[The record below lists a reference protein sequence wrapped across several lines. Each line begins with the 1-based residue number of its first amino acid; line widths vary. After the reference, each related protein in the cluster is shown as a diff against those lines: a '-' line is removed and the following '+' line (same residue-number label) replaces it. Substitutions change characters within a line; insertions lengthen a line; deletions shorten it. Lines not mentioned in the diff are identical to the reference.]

1 MSNNHRHNRN
11 RKVIECM
18 LPYVLLIVLICFS
31 GCMTTSPKQI
41 DSASTAWP
49 AQTALP
55 LSTMTQ
61 PVEPSGKPW
70 EQIAYIS
77 DKSGI
82 AELWFL
88 DIATHSTR
96 QVTTSDCEGLLLAR
110 ENFRPGVQYFAWA
123 PDGWQIAYVTAC
135 SPDQAYLSVADLET
149 GKVFSR
155 IADVGP
161 RSSYPSWSASSKQ
174 LVFAVQVTPGESGN
188 NGIYLVDLPGKT
200 DSKASVVYKQV
211 NCLDGCL
218 FATWSPNGKRI
229 AYQGPH
235 VQPPYVNRAYVSIMI
250 ADSFVSP
257 SEASIPTVHS
267 AEVYD
272 VTPGGLVW
280 SHDGHRLAIAT
291 SHDYDSARLNIVKI
305 TDKFEMESE
314 MVLQE
319 SYGEETK
326 VFGSGFYT
334 PVFSPDDKMLYFI
347 ALRPGHEE
355 AGAFFGTLYR
365 LSVSTKASSNH
376 MDDIQTVSPDD
387 ELVGF
392 PSLSCD
398 GMQLAYAVHRDKAIE
413 IWLQTTD
420 GASRQ
425 QLVGDTFTNTRPAWR
440 PCH

>member
-1 MSNNHRHNRN
+1 
-11 RKVIECM
+11 
-18 LPYVLLIVLICFS
+18 
-31 GCMTTSPKQI
+31 MTTSPKQI
-41 DSASTAWP
+41 DPASAWP

-55 LSTMTQ
+55 LPTMTQ
-61 PVEPSGKPW
+61 PVEPSGKSW
-70 EQIAYIS
+70 GQIAYIS

-88 DIATHSTR
+88 DIATRSKR
-96 QVTTSDCEGLLLAR
+96 QATTSNCKGLLLAR
-110 ENFRPGVQYFAWA
+110 ENFKPGVQYFAWS

-188 NGIYLVDLPGKT
+188 NGIYLVDLPSKI
-200 DSKASVVYKQV
+200 DSNKASVVYKEQV
-211 NCLDGCL
+211 NCLAGCL
-218 FATWSPNGKRI
+218 FATWSPDGKRI
-229 AYQGPH
+229 AYQGPY
-235 VQPPYVNRAYVSIMI
+235 VQPPYVNRAYVSVMI
-250 ADSFVSP
+250 ADRFVSP
-257 SEASIPTVHS
+257 SEVSIPTVRS

-305 TDKFEMESE
+305 TDKLEMESE
-314 MVLQE
+314 MLLQE
-319 SYGEETK
+319 SSGEGTK

-334 PVFSPDDKMLYFI
+334 PVFSPDDTMLYFVS
-347 ALRPGHEE
+347 LRPDQEM

-365 LSVSTKASSNH
+365 VSVSTKASSNH
-376 MDDIQTVSPDD
+376 MDNLQKISPD
-387 ELVGF
+387 EQLVGF

-398 GMQLAYAVHRDKAIE
+398 GKQLVYAVHGGKAIE

-420 GASRQ
+420 STSRQ